1 MLNRF
6 LFIRT
11 SIILLLLSGLLP
23 TFAQTIN
30 PLPEK
35 HQQPDTT
42 IVLEKVT
49 IEGFRLSSH
58 LRTFP
63 GNLSVLAGKDFML
76 SDGTNLATT
85 LNTLPGIN
93 MQSGTYATNR
103 IVIRGMGS
111 RTPYNT
117 NRIRSYLNDIPITT
131 SDGISAP
138 EEIDAQNL
146 GRIEV
151 IRGPSSALY
160 GSGLGGSVNLFTPEK
175 LKNEGNFSLNY
186 GSFSTLKTNI
196 SGTLNTANT
205 HLWGSL
211 SHLQSDGYRENNEFR
226 RTSFLTTAKWKQSKW
241 TLKSTLLLTDSEAE
255 IPSSLGK
262 TKFENE
268 PQAAAANWAAIEG
281 HKKNQKAMAG
291 LSFTNFLSSTLTQQL
306 SLHGKWS
313 DNYEKRPFNN
323 LSDQTLSAGI
333 RGKLSHYRR
342 VTDWVLGIDWITEQY
357 KWKLDQDN
365 ILLNENR
372 ETRNQFSAFA
382 ILNYRLTTRLSLSVA
397 GTLNH
402 IRYRLTDMYAAN
414 GDQSGRRNFPVIVS
428 PRLGLNYIVGEHLS
442 FYASAGHGFSMP
454 SPEETLLPA
463 GDVNPD
469 IKPEQGMQYE
479 TGTRVN
485 LFGNAV
491 EAEVSI
497 YWIELNNLLVTKRIT
512 EDIFTGMNAGKTRHQ
527 GLELMVRN
535 RIFDYSSFPG
545 KLKSSLS
552 YTFSRNRFI
561 DFTDD
566 GNTYNGNT
574 LPGIPGQYAQLQL
587 LWTPDKKLELS
598 THLQYTGSQYLNDAN
613 TLDYEGYFLINLK
626 ASTQFSLKKTGNFHL
641 SAGVNNLTNT
651 HYASML
657 LVNTLGFGNN
667 EPRYYYPGLPRHFY
681 AGVTLRF

>member
-1 MLNRF
+1 MRNR
-6 LFIRT
+6 LQLIRT
-11 SIILLLLSGLLP
+11 SIILLLLSGMF
-23 TFAQTIN
+23 TGFAQSID
-30 PLPEK
+30 PPPGK
-35 HQQPDTT
+35 QPQPDT
-42 IVLEKVT
+42 IYLLEKVT
-49 IEGFRLSSH
+49 VEGFRLSSH

-63 GNLSVLAGKDFML
+63 GNLSVLAGQDLTL

-85 LNTLPGIN
+85 LNTLSGVN

-138 EEIDAQNL
+138 EEIDAQSL

-160 GSGLGGSVNLFTPEK
+160 GSGLGGSINMFTPEK
-175 LKNEGNFSLNY
+175 LKNEGNFNLNY
-186 GSFSTLKTNI
+186 GSFNTLKTNF
-196 SGTLNTANT
+196 SGTVNTANT
-205 HLWGSL
+205 NLWGSL
-211 SHLQSDGYRENNEFR
+211 SHLQSDGYRANNAYR
-226 RTSFLTTAKWKQSKW
+226 RTSFITTAKWKQPKW
-241 TLKSTLLLTDSEAE
+241 NLKSTLLLTDSDGE

-262 TKFENE
+262 TNFEND

-281 HKKNQKAMAG
+281 HKKNKKAMAG
-291 LSFTNFLSSTLTQQL
+291 VTLTNFLSPAFTQQL

-313 DNYEKRPFNN
+313 DNFEKRPFNN

-333 RGKLSHYRR
+333 RSKLSHYRR

-357 KWKLDQDN
+357 KWKLDQNN

-372 ETRNQFSAFA
+372 ETRNQLSLFA
-382 ILNYRLTTRLSLSVA
+382 ILNYRPSARLSFSVA

-402 IRYRLTDMYAAN
+402 IRYQLTDLYASN
-414 GDQSGRRNFPVIVS
+414 GDQSGRRDFPAMVS
-428 PRLGLNYIVGEHLS
+428 PRLGLNYIAGEHLS

-479 TGTRVN
+479 TGTRLN

-491 EAEVSI
+491 EAEVSV
-497 YWIELNNLLVTKRIT
+497 YWIDLNNLLVTKRIT

-535 RIFDYSSFPG
+535 RIFDYNSFPG
-545 KLKSSLS
+545 KLKSTFS
-552 YTFSRNRFI
+552 YTFSLNHFI

-566 GNTYNGNT
+566 GNAYNGNT

-587 LWTPDKKLELS
+587 SWAPDKKLELF

-613 TLDYEGYFLINLK
+613 TLNYEGYFLINLK
-626 ASTQFSLKKTGNFHL
+626 AATQFSLKKFGNFHI
-641 SAGVNNLTNT
+641 SAGINNLTNT
-651 HYASML
+651 RYASML
-657 LVNTLGFGNN
+657 VVNALGFGNS

-681 AGVTLRF
+681 AGMELRF